1 VPRSRSP
8 ASGTRVWCLPRG
20 WPNSAMTSGSIVRWC
35 SRRNSRTATAA
46 QGPSGAHPLATK
58 AKPASGET
66 AKNALHRRPLPGPC
80 RPGLRPLHARSSPL
94 PSGLPREPNTGAA
107 GGQRPPLECRYRDAS
122 QRGTTSDSRSGRRPP
137 PLTGTRAVLVPVTAH
152 IRAHPRT
159 SAHIRCAERRPSVP
173 GGPLLHTR
181 EVAGSK
187 PAAPI
192 SKTSG
197 VVASR
202 PTRNPSSTIWLVYW
216 LEGERALPS
225 G

>member
-1 VPRSRSP
+1 
-8 ASGTRVWCLPRG
+8 
-20 WPNSAMTSGSIVRWC
+20 MTSGSIVRWC

-187 PAAPI
+187 PAAPMI
-192 SKTSG
+192 FEDLRSSRFSSNAQPVIDHLAGLLARRGACTALGLSEFPLL
-197 VVASR
+197 ASCSR
-202 PTRNPSSTIWLVYW
+202 T
-216 LEGERALPS
+216 
-225 G
+225 